1 MPFNDRHVPDSFV
14 RFDRHPS
21 ETMPNLREGDPVRG
35 IGSDAV
41 DVSCSQ
47 IAANLLSLTR
57 KTGSADIATMKRRKN
72 QHTKSEHVRF
82 H

>member
-21 ETMPNLREGDPVRG
+21 ETMSNSGVGDPVRG

-47 IAANLLSLTR
+47 IAANLLSLTY
-57 KTGSADIATMKRRKN
+57 KTGSADIATMKRSKS
-72 QHTKSEHVRF
+72 QHTKSKYVRS